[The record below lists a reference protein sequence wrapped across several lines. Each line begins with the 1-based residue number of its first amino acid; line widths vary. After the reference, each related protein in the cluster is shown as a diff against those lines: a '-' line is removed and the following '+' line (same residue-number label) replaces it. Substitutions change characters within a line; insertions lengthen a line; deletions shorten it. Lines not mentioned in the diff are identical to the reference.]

1 MDHATHTRLVDSELN
16 ETTLMDAKVYGPG
29 DEKIGTVSHV
39 HGMGVSTQVIV
50 DVGGF
55 LGIGAKPVAL
65 MTSELAFMRDE
76 SGTVHATS
84 NHTKDELSRMPEH
97 HH

>member
-1 MDHATHTRLVDSELN
+1 MDHSRHVPLAESELTEAN
-16 ETTLMDAKVYGPG
+16 LMDAVIYGPG
-29 DEKIGTVSHV
+29 DEKIGTVAHV
-39 HGMGVSTQVIV
+39 HGAGPTMQVIV

-65 MTSELAFMRDE
+65 DASRLNFMRDE
-76 SGTVHATS
+76 DGTVHATTPM
-84 NHTKDELSRMPEH
+84 TKEQVKDLPEH

>member
-1 MDHATHTRLVDSELN
+1 MDHSSHALLVDSELN
-16 ETTLMDAKVYGPG
+16 EENLVDAVVYGAE
-29 DEKIGTVSHV
+29 DQKIGTVSHV
-39 HGMGVSTQVIV
+39 HGMGSAAQVIV

-65 MTSELAFMRDE
+65 STSQLKFMRDE
-76 SGTVHATS
+76 DGDVHAATS
-84 NHTKDELSRMPEH
+84 WTMEQVKALPEH